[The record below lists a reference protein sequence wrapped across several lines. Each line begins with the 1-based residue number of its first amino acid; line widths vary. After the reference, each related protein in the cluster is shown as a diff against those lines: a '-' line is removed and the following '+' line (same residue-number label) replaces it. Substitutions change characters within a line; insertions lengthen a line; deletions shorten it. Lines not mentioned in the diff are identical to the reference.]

1 MHNDTPDLSEK
12 RHSRVSDCRFVC
24 LLVYALFSVLE
35 NEIKPSQLW
44 ETNHVVPFLCFGNVN
59 NSIDN
64 HDKIELRIS
73 PS

>member
-1 MHNDTPDLSEK
+1 VISK
-12 RHSRVSDCRFVC
+12 RSFY
-24 LLVYALFSVLE
+24 LMLIYALFSVLE